1 MRILRVIVVAALVLV
16 VGAVLLR
23 ALDRP
28 GAKLYVGGSIVT
40 MDPQNRVVEALAVDG
55 DRIVSTG
62 SRAELRAWAE
72 DAGAEVID
80 LEGRTIVP
88 GFIDAHGHYPGAGL
102 AAVFV
107 DLNSPPIGSV
117 ESIENLVTLLSQRA
131 AETPEGEW
139 ILGIGYDDTLMLEQ
153 RHPTRHDLDR
163 ASTRHPVGVLH
174 ISGHLGVANTAALE
188 VSGISAETPDPQGGL
203 IRREDDSRRP
213 NGVLEETATQPITA
227 RLVPGF
233 MDVLRMLERANELY
247 LEQGVTTAQSGATA
261 VGLVRLF
268 DWASWLGLVP
278 LRLIVWPTPAAADS
292 LLAGELEAGQWNPL
306 RLRVGAVKIIADGS
320 IQGYTGYLRE
330 PYRIP
335 PGDDPF
341 YRGYPRIPR
350 DELIERVQR
359 YHGAGLQLAIHGN
372 GDASIDD
379 ILDAIELAQAES
391 PRADA
396 RHIVIHA
403 QMTRDD
409 QLDRM
414 KRLGVLPS
422 FFSLHTFYWGDRHRR
437 IFMGPERA
445 ARMSPAKS
453 AQARGVRFTIHCDTP
468 VVPMEPLRLVWA
480 AVNRKTR
487 SDFTLGEAE
496 RISPMQALAAVT
508 IDAAWQHF
516 EEDVKGSL
524 EPGKLADFVILS
536 RSPLDDPE
544 TIDEIEVIETVIGG
558 RTEYRR

>member
-23 ALDRP
+23 VLDRP

-80 LEGRTIVP
+80 LDGRTIVP

-558 RTEYRR
+558 RRVYRR

>member
-558 RTEYRR
+558 RTVYRR

>member
-23 ALDRP
+23 VLDRP

-80 LEGRTIVP
+80 LDGRTIVP

-558 RTEYRR
+558 RTVYRR